1 MNNIVVP
8 KCKTLN
14 ELLDEYIN
22 LYGKD
27 IWDLSTY
34 DGNISLINNY
44 IRPIIGE
51 SIIESFGTGI
61 GEAKRSLEDNGS
73 PELYYKVFDSMD
85 TVTSVVIP
93 VNEEY
98 LEIKSDTNSKKK
110 LGIES
115 ETQEIKQKIG
125 NSAYSKSVKRKMVQI
140 YEQIGS
146 EVFGNSRVVE
156 ILECSDTTATT
167 YIKKMHDELHIIN
180 EIEGSGKGKYKFI
193 QE

>member
-51 SIIESFGTGI
+51 S
-61 GEAKRSLEDNGS
+61 KLLNG
-73 PELYYKVFDSMD
+73 K
-85 TVTSVVIP
+85 
-93 VNEEY
+93 
-98 LEIKSDTNSKKK
+98 
-110 LGIES
+110 
-115 ETQEIKQKIG
+115 
-125 NSAYSKSVKRKMVQI
+125 
-140 YEQIGS
+140 
-146 EVFGNSRVVE
+146 
-156 ILECSDTTATT
+156 
-167 YIKKMHDELHIIN
+167 
-180 EIEGSGKGKYKFI
+180 
-193 QE
+193 